1 MDPNSKIDF
10 YNLIH
15 NQEFIDWVVSPNQ
28 ESDLHWNQIIQ
39 EYPANKAEIDSAIF
53 IIKSLL
59 KEEKELDSTYISTL
73 WERIQK
79 GTTKRKK
86 IIPFTRWIAAASILL
101 LIGISG
107 AVFYQLKY
115 KINSGIDYQSVARIE
130 PSGNEVKLIFSD
142 KTERLLS
149 SNNSEIK
156 YTKDGQIQIS
166 SDGIITEQKEK
177 SDKEERLNQLVVPL
191 GKRTVLT
198 LSDGTVLWLNSG
210 SRAIYPVKFTKKTRE
225 IYVEGEAFLE
235 VAHNADWPFVVVANH
250 IKVKVLGTKFN
261 ISSYP
266 NDLHSSIVLVEGS
279 IQAIIESKK
288 VLMKENQLLIY
299 ENNSGITSVKE
310 ANVLE
315 YISWK
320 DGWMYCNKEKL
331 ENIAIK
337 LSRYYNIE
345 IQFKDFDAKN
355 LTLTGKLDLKNNIE
369 EIFKAICSTA
379 PVSFEVVNGGFS
391 ISENKNNQ

>member
-1 MDPNSKIDF
+1 M
-10 YNLIH
+10 
-15 NQEFIDWVVSPNQ
+15 
-28 ESDLHWNQIIQ
+28 
-39 EYPANKAEIDSAIF
+39 
-53 IIKSLL
+53 
-59 KEEKELDSTYISTL
+59 
-73 WERIQK
+73 
-79 GTTKRKK
+79 
-86 IIPFTRWIAAASILL
+86 
-101 LIGISG
+101 
-107 AVFYQLKY
+107 
-115 KINSGIDYQSVARIE
+115 
-130 PSGNEVKLIFSD
+130 
-142 KTERLLS
+142 
-149 SNNSEIK
+149 
-156 YTKDGQIQIS
+156 
-166 SDGIITEQKEK
+166 
-177 SDKEERLNQLVVPL
+177 
-191 GKRTVLT
+191 
-198 LSDGTVLWLNSG
+198 
-210 SRAIYPVKFTKKTRE
+210 
-225 IYVEGEAFLE
+225 
-235 VAHNADWPFVVVANH
+235 
-250 IKVKVLGTKFN
+250 
-261 ISSYP
+261 
-266 NDLHSSIVLVEGS
+266 EGS